1 MSEAKIL
8 DAATVKA
15 LLPSD
20 TMIARGNVTNF
31 DVCLTTGT
39 YQVIGNEGPAS
50 VIGLPPGA
58 YHYGNLVVYGGSFF
72 KVQEYYPHQLRNGY
86 ARYQRLRYD
95 QGTTGGWGAWVGIT
109 GTVLSTA

>member
-20 TMIARGNVTNF
+20 TMIARGNVTNL
-31 DVCLTTGT
+31 DECSTTGT
-39 YQVIGNEGPAS
+39 YQVIGNENIALFGM
-50 VIGLPPGA
+50 PPGA
-58 YHYGNLVVYGGSFF
+58 YRYGNLVVFGGSNFL
-72 KVQEYYPHQLRNGY
+72 VQEYHPRQMRDGY
-86 ARYQRLRYD
+86 IFYQRILYRLN
-95 QGTTGGWGAWVGIT
+95 GSEVWGAWVGIT